1 MDLTPLKDAV
11 VYGKY
16 KEIEQLLRSVLEQ
29 GVAPQAIL
37 DEALIPGM
45 DEVGRRFS
53 SNQIFIPEMMVA
65 AKVMQV
71 ALDVLKPLFVE
82 GKARTRGKFAIG
94 TVKED
99 LHDIGKNIVISMVE
113 GAGFEVVDL
122 GVDCQPERFIQAIEE
137 GAELI
142 GISAILTTVLSNIG
156 KTVRA
161 IEEGGLRDKVKIL
174 IGGAAV
180 TSGTASE
187 MGADAYCK
195 DAGEGVIKAKA
206 FLDL

>member
-16 KEIEQLLRSVLEQ
+16 KEIEQLLRLVMEQ
-29 GVAPQAIL
+29 GVTPQAIL

-45 DEVGRRFS
+45 EEVGRRFS

-71 ALDVLKPLFVE
+71 ALDALKPLFVE
-82 GKARTRGKFAIG
+82 EKARTRGKFAIG

-99 LHDIGKNIVISMVE
+99 LHDIGKNIVISMME

-122 GVDCQPERFIQAIEE
+122 GVDCQPDRFIQAIEE

-195 DAGEGVIKAKA
+195 DAGEGVIRAKA
-206 FLDL
+206 FLAL